1 MASVQPS
8 KHSGNRRL
16 RAAARATA
24 RAAFLITIFL
34 AAANAAALE
43 VDAEGTFGNLG
54 FATDRE
60 VGDTDL
66 GSDSYLWDARL
77 ALSGTVL
84 DGFLLTGAYER
95 ESVLGNTFSVT
106 LGYTGQIMSVSAG
119 PFVGFL
125 LNSDNPY
132 LLKPGLSAQLRAEL
146 WETGFVSLETDVTLD
161 PQLSTSST
169 DFRQFRITP
178 RAGIYLPNIITS
190 LEFDR
195 STLFYTDG
203 TDTTIDRRSEYAL
216 ANVIFQKAIPYRI
229 LLRFAYRSQLK
240 DFADGTT
247 HALGA
252 AVFTPGITYA
262 PAETVTLRAQLEN
275 GIYVFGREEL
285 LGEIESNRYFF
296 RATVGIT
303 LQLP

>member
-1 MASVQPS
+1 MILVAGSV
-8 KHSGNRRL
+8 
-16 RAAARATA
+16 T
-24 RAAFLITIFL
+24 
-34 AAANAAALE
+34 ALE
-43 VDAEGTFGNLG
+43 IDAEGTFGNLG

-60 VGDTDL
+60 AGDSDL
-66 GSDSYLWDARL
+66 GSASYLWDARL
-77 ALSGTVL
+77 AVTGTVL

-95 ESVLGNTFSVT
+95 DSVLRDAFAVT
-106 LGYTGQIMSVSAG
+106 IGYSGQIMSVSAG
-119 PFVGFL
+119 PFVGFML
-125 LNSDNPY
+125 DSDDPY

-203 TDTTIDRRSEYAL
+203 TNTTVDRRSEYAL
-216 ANVIFQKAIPYRI
+216 ANEVFQKAIPYRI

-240 DFADGTT
+240 EFADGTK

-252 AVFTPGITYA
+252 AVFTPGVTYT
-262 PAETVTLRAQLEN
+262 PAKTVTLRAQLDN

-285 LGEIESNRYFF
+285 LGEIETDRYFF
-296 RATVGIT
+296 RATLGMT
-303 LQLP
+303 LHL

>member
-1 MASVQPS
+1 M
-8 KHSGNRRL
+8 
-16 RAAARATA
+16 
-24 RAAFLITIFL
+24 IL
-34 AAANAAALE
+34 AAGSVAALE

-54 FATDRE
+54 FATERKA
-60 VGDTDL
+60 GDTDL
-66 GSDSYLWDARL
+66 GSASYLWDARL
-77 ALSGTVL
+77 AISGTVL

-95 ESVLGNTFSVT
+95 DSVLRDTFAVT
-106 LGYTGQIMSVSAG
+106 IGYSGQIMSVSAG
-119 PFVGFL
+119 PFVGFML
-125 LNSDNPY
+125 DSDDPY

-178 RAGIYLPNIITS
+178 RLGIYLPNIITS
-190 LEFDR
+190 FEFDR

-203 TDTTIDRRSEYAL
+203 TDTTVNSRSEYAL
-216 ANVIFQKAIPYRI
+216 VNEIFQKAIPYRI

-240 DFADGTT
+240 DFADGTK

-252 AVFTPGITYA
+252 AVFTPGITYT
-262 PAETVTLRAQLEN
+262 PAETVALRAQLEN

-285 LGEIESNRYFF
+285 LGEIETNRYFF
-296 RATVGIT
+296 RATLGMK

>member
-1 MASVQPS
+1 M
-8 KHSGNRRL
+8 
-16 RAAARATA
+16 
-24 RAAFLITIFL
+24 IL
-34 AAANAAALE
+34 AAGTVTALE
-43 VDAEGTFGNLG
+43 IDAEGTFGNLG
-54 FATDRE
+54 FATDRK
-60 VGDTDL
+60 VSDTNL
-66 GSDSYLWDARL
+66 GSGSYLWGARL
-77 ALSGTVL
+77 AVSDTVL

-95 ESVLGNTFSVT
+95 DSVLRDTFAVT
-106 LGYTGQIMSVSAG
+106 LGYSGQIMSVSAG

-125 LNSDNPY
+125 PDSDNPY

-146 WETGFVSLETDVTLD
+146 WETGFVSLDTDVTLD
-161 PQLSTSST
+161 PQLSTNSA
-169 DFRQFRITP
+169 DFRQFRIAP

-216 ANVIFQKAIPYRI
+216 ANEIFQKAIPYRI
-229 LLRFAYRSQLK
+229 LVRFAYRSQLK
-240 DFADGTT
+240 HFADGTK

-252 AVFTPGITYA
+252 AVFTPGVTYTTS
-262 PAETVTLRAQLEN
+262 ETVTLRAQLEN

-285 LGEIESNRYFF
+285 LGEIETDRYFF
-296 RATVGIT
+296 RATLGIT

>member
-1 MASVQPS
+1 MAFAQPS
-8 KHSGNRRL
+8 KHSRSRGL
-16 RAAARATA
+16 RAPARTA
-24 RAAFLITIFL
+24 FIITMIL
-34 AAANAAALE
+34 AAANVTALE
-43 VDAEGTFGNLG
+43 IDAEGTFGNLG
-54 FATDRE
+54 FVDDRE
-60 VGDTDL
+60 VSDADL
-66 GSDSYLWDARL
+66 GSASYLWDARL
-77 ALSGTVL
+77 ALSGAVL
-84 DGFLLTGAYER
+84 DGFRLTGAYER
-95 ESVLGNTFSVT
+95 DSVLRDTLTMT
-106 LGYTGQIMSVSAG
+106 LGYSGQIMSVSAG
-119 PFVGFL
+119 PFLGFL
-125 LNSDNPY
+125 PDSDNPY

-146 WETGFVSLETDVTLD
+146 WETGFLSLETDVTLD

-216 ANVIFQKAIPYRI
+216 ANEIFQKAIPYRI

-240 DFADGTT
+240 RFADGTK

-252 AVFTPGITYA
+252 ALFTPGVTYA
-262 PAETVTLRAQLEN
+262 PSETVTLRAQLEN

-285 LGEIESNRYFF
+285 VGEIESDRYFF
-296 RATVGIT
+296 RATMGMTI
-303 LQLP
+303 QLP

>member
-1 MASVQPS
+1 MILVAGSV
-8 KHSGNRRL
+8 
-16 RAAARATA
+16 T
-24 RAAFLITIFL
+24 
-34 AAANAAALE
+34 ALE
-43 VDAEGTFGNLG
+43 IDAEGTFGNLG

-60 VGDTDL
+60 AGDSDL
-66 GSDSYLWDARL
+66 GSASYLWDARL
-77 ALSGTVL
+77 AVTGTVL

-95 ESVLGNTFSVT
+95 DSVLRDAFAVT
-106 LGYTGQIMSVSAG
+106 IGYSGQIMSVSAG
-119 PFVGFL
+119 PFVGFML
-125 LNSDNPY
+125 DSDDPY

-203 TDTTIDRRSEYAL
+203 TNTTVDRRSEYAL
-216 ANVIFQKAIPYRI
+216 ANEVFQKAIPYRI

-240 DFADGTT
+240 EFADGTK

-252 AVFTPGITYA
+252 AVFTPGVTYT
-262 PAETVTLRAQLEN
+262 PAETVTLRAQLDN

-285 LGEIESNRYFF
+285 LGEIETDRYFF
-296 RATVGIT
+296 RATLGMT
-303 LQLP
+303 LHL

>member
-1 MASVQPS
+1 MILVAGSV
-8 KHSGNRRL
+8 
-16 RAAARATA
+16 T
-24 RAAFLITIFL
+24 
-34 AAANAAALE
+34 ALE
-43 VDAEGTFGNLG
+43 IDAEGTFGNLG

-60 VGDTDL
+60 AGDSDL
-66 GSDSYLWDARL
+66 GSASYLWDARL
-77 ALSGTVL
+77 AVTGTVL

-95 ESVLGNTFSVT
+95 DSVLRDAFAVT
-106 LGYTGQIMSVSAG
+106 IGYSGQIMSVSAG
-119 PFVGFL
+119 PFVGFML
-125 LNSDNPY
+125 DSDDPY

-203 TDTTIDRRSEYAL
+203 TNTTVDRRSEYAL
-216 ANVIFQKAIPYRI
+216 ANEVFQKAIPYRI

-240 DFADGTT
+240 EFADGTK
-247 HALGA
+247 HALGT
-252 AVFTPGITYA
+252 AVFTPGVTYT
-262 PAETVTLRAQLEN
+262 PAETVTLRAQLDN

-285 LGEIESNRYFF
+285 LGEIETDRYFF
-296 RATVGIT
+296 RATLGMT
-303 LQLP
+303 LHL